1 MAANFYP
8 ASRQAYS
15 YICLNSSVRA
25 SGWGKLGLT
34 VLAVAA
40 AAKLI
45 DSVDSAP
52 ARAPPKPE
60 PTFEIVCGNAADLVA
75 LFVRLANYAY
85 ARSIEISTLCSAYCS
100 KPCLNPAPN
109 TS

>member
-1 MAANFYP
+1 MRAAFRMAANFYP

-15 YICLNSSVRA
+15 YMCSNSSVRT

-75 LFVRLANYAY
+75 LFVRLANYVAY
-85 ARSIEISTLCSAYCS
+85 ARSIEISTLCSAY
-100 KPCLNPAPN
+100 
-109 TS
+109 